1 MLSDAFTNIVLGV
14 VMLNVIIPSVIM
26 LNVIVL
32 NVVAPME
39 DPLNKSRG
47 CDAIQLRE

>member
-1 MLSDAFTNIVLGV
+1 MLRVAFRPIVLV
-14 VMLNVIIPSVIM
+14 VAVFNVIMPSVIM